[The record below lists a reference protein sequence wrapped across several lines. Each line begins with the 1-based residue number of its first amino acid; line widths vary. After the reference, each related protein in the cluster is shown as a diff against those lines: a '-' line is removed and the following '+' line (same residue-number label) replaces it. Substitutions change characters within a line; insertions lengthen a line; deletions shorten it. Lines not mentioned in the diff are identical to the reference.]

1 MPTKTGP
8 HLELGIAHVLFVDVV
23 GYSKLL
29 IDEQRTLL
37 EELNHIIRSTAEC
50 YGLANFC
57 ALWDKYRVLITPDVR
72 ACVFK
77 ASSQLRALRDRRL
90 RRCLS
95 SDRRCR
101 NVQVARSVAVC
112 PLLDPSFRRTAARC
126 RIRLGCARARPACQ
140 PKSRRC

>member
-57 ALWDKYRVLITPDVR
+57 ALWDKYRVLITQMFAPAFSR
-72 ACVFK
+72 LPANCVLFEIGVYGAAYRRIEGAETFK
-77 ASSQLRALRDRRL
+77 
-90 RRCLS
+90 
-95 SDRRCR
+95 
-101 NVQVARSVAVC
+101 
-112 PLLDPSFRRTAARC
+112 
-126 RIRLGCARARPACQ
+126 
-140 PKSRRC
+140 